1 MIVNELELTKLLVYG
16 TTTPSSDPNTYIR
29 PDAVSSAPPPI
40 SLSMLDYLTT
50 GAGRYA
56 KPSEAALIKAFFND
70 AASTTPVLANG
81 TYSAATLAAALGIPL
96 SSNPLRFNVSQYTT
110 DPSSSDFI
118 ERAYVFGST
127 GFEVANTA
135 TFSVTAGNYTVN
147 NLEVL
152 ALQDNFDFQSSSII
166 ASTGNAFLNQALDPY
181 GLIPVVGS
189 TTVPVDIIYAGSGR
203 SYSTYNQIDFNT
215 DRALYDGWTSALNLP
230 IAAANF
236 TAALAG
242 LATNTG
248 YLGAINSDLQFRY
261 YTPDGKKIIYGT
273 PTDDTLTVL
282 SAELTP
288 DVYFDYQMVGGSG
301 NDRITGGNFG
311 DELWGGD
318 GNDTLNGG
326 LGDDK
331 FVGGQGDDTIDG
343 GSFLFGLFQ
352 GTDSSVYQGA
362 LSEYDLEFLPD
373 DTVRVIDKL
382 SGRDGTDTLT
392 GVDIGVFADK
402 SIKLSPGQDIAFVI
416 DTTGSMFDDI
426 DAVKARSGEIINAIF
441 EGERGVLNSRVAVV
455 GYNDPATNTF
465 LSFTDQPKIAD
476 RKTAAIGAINS
487 ISVGGGGDFPEAVN
501 AGLIRALSGGAGTW
515 RKEAIARRIIL
526 FGDAPPKDTELRAQ
540 VLTLAADVGVSVPS
554 SPLRATSIEGD
565 IETSSLTSGLTVTRF
580 AMTAV
585 GSDGS
590 LITTPVEIFTVLI
603 GNDPTTTADF
613 TSLASATGGKT
624 FNSADASG
632 VVDALIAA
640 IVTPPI
646 PTNKVPIAQNDA
658 ATTQQNKAVSINVL
672 SNDSDPDGDKLAIKG
687 FVQASKG
694 TVAQSGDSLIYT
706 PNQQS
711 NPTVGFI
718 DSFDYTLSDGKGG
731 ISTATVSVA
740 VGKTQD
746 GGNGNDILVGTPGD
760 DVLFGGNG
768 KDNLTGGLGN
778 DVLTGGNGD
787 DTLFGGL
794 GNDTLTG
801 GNGSDLFKL
810 ALGDGTDLITDFKK
824 GSDTLGLIGTLKFG
838 VNVSAQVL
846 NGETLVL
853 SNGETLARLTGGFVL
868 TGADF
873 TSTVI

>member
-1 MIVNELELTKLLVYG
+1 ME
-16 TTTPSSDPNTYIR
+16 
-29 PDAVSSAPPPI
+29 
-40 SLSMLDYLTT
+40 
-50 GAGRYA
+50 
-56 KPSEAALIKAFFND
+56 
-70 AASTTPVLANG
+70 
-81 TYSAATLAAALGIPL
+81 
-96 SSNPLRFNVSQYTT
+96 
-110 DPSSSDFI
+110 
-118 ERAYVFGST
+118 
-127 GFEVANTA
+127 
-135 TFSVTAGNYTVN
+135 
-147 NLEVL
+147 
-152 ALQDNFDFQSSSII
+152 
-166 ASTGNAFLNQALDPY
+166 
-181 GLIPVVGS
+181 S
-189 TTVPVDIIYAGSGR
+189 TTVPVDIIYTGS
-203 SYSTYNQIDFNT
+203 
-215 DRALYDGWTSALNLP
+215 
-230 IAAANF
+230 
-236 TAALAG
+236 
-242 LATNTG
+242 
-248 YLGAINSDLQFRY
+248 
-261 YTPDGKKIIYGT
+261 
-273 PTDDTLTVL
+273 
-282 SAELTP
+282 
-288 DVYFDYQMVGGSG
+288 SG
-301 NDRITGGNFG
+301 NDRITGGDFG

-331 FVGGQGDDTIDG
+331 FIGGQGDDTIDG

-352 GTDSSVYQGA
+352 GTDNSVYKGA
-362 LSEYDLEFLPD
+362 LSEYDLEFRPD
-373 DTVRVIDKL
+373 NTVRVIDKV

-392 GVDIGVFADK
+392 GVEVGVFADK

-515 RKEAIARRIIL
+515 RREAIARRIIL
-526 FGDAPPKDTELRAQ
+526 FGDAPPNDTELRAE
-540 VLTLAADVGVSVPS
+540 VLRLAADVGVSVPS
-554 SPLRATSIEGD
+554 SPLRATSIKGD

-585 GSDGS
+585 ASDGS
-590 LITTPVEIFTVLI
+590 PITIPVEIFTVLI

-672 SNDSDPDGDKLAIKG
+672 SNDSDPDGDKLAIKDFD

-694 TVAQSGDSLIYT
+694 TVTQSGDSLIYT
-706 PNQQS
+706 PNLQS
-711 NPTVGFI
+711 DPTVGFI
-718 DSFDYTLSDGKGG
+718 DSFDYTLFDGKGG

-746 GGNGNDILVGTPGD
+746 GGNGKDILVGTPGD

-768 KDNLTGGLGN
+768 NDVLTGGLGN

-801 GNGSDLFKL
+801 GNGSDLSKL

-824 GSDTLGLIGTLKFG
+824 GSDTLGLIGMLKFG
-838 VNVSAQVL
+838 VNVSTQVL